1 MDFELTRS
9 ENDETLLS
17 QIDSIKTAENIQV
30 LIPFAKAYL
39 GMFYVIDKELPE
51 KEKIKLLAND
61 ALADAIICGFLSS
74 LNYKELPSIEK
85 IAYAKAEQKEYAE
98 GYVILAG
105 LDLVAKKSLVNTKE
119 LSLDIIEKAIG
130 FHFSNKSGYHDIW
143 FDYLLA
149 EHKDKVIP
157 AISRYW
163 VAMLKNNA
171 TYLPGR
177 DLVLGER
184 PNIEV
189 IQESILPLLE
199 HWPRC
204 KAKILSQLL
213 HLAFKYSNV
222 DDFLAVC
229 ERVLDND
236 ESLNERT
243 RLYWLATAYLI
254 APDKYFSR
262 LSAYAGRVKLKIMPL
277 LDFIVL
283 ILNDDNQINIKFSTK
298 TIMQLLRMIAPVF
311 PPQHHIYGALGALDI
326 NSKNIMLMF
335 YHLVCSN
342 DKAVAAELKLLR
354 KARVMKIYSAVID
367 NLLELIMR
375 KNNEENFSPPD
386 FELYIETLV
395 KNNCLQGR
403 SNKFDLR

>member
-9 ENDETLLS
+9 ENDERLLS
-17 QIDSIKTAENIQV
+17 QLESIKSADDIQV

-39 GMFYVIDKELPE
+39 GMFYVIDKSLAE
-51 KEKIKLLAND
+51 KEKVKLLASTT
-61 ALADAIICGFLSS
+61 LAEAIFEGFISS
-74 LNYKELPSIEK
+74 LELDNLPSIEN
-85 IAYAKAEQKEYAE
+85 IGHARAEQKEYTE

-105 LDLVAKKSLVNTKE
+105 LDLVAKKSLADINE

-130 FHFSNKSGYHDIW
+130 FHFSNKSGYHNIW

-171 TYLPGR
+171 AYLPGR
-177 DLVLGER
+177 NLVLGEQ
-184 PNIEV
+184 PDVEV
-189 IQESILPLLE
+189 TQYCILPLLDN
-199 HWPRC
+199 WSQC
-204 KAKILSQLL
+204 KTKTLAQLL
-213 HLAFKYSNV
+213 HLAFKYSNANE
-222 DDFLAVC
+222 FLAVC

-236 ESLNERT
+236 EKLNERT
-243 RLYWLATAYLI
+243 RLYWLTAAYLI
-254 APDKYFSR
+254 SPDKYFSL
-262 LSAYAGRVKLKIMPL
+262 LSAYTGRVKLKIMPL
-277 LDFIVL
+277 LDFVVL
-283 ILNDDNQINIKFSTK
+283 ILNDHNKINIKFSTK
-298 TIMQLLRMIAPVF
+298 ILMQLLRMIAPVF
-311 PPQHHIYGALGALDI
+311 PPQHHVYGALGELDI

-342 DKAVAAELKLLR
+342 DNDVAAELKLLR
-354 KARVMKIYSAVID
+354 KTRVMKIYSAVID
-367 NLLELIMR
+367 NLLELKMR
-375 KNNEENFSPPD
+375 KNNEENFSMPD
-386 FELYIETLV
+386 FEIYIETLV